1 MHHRLKLLL
10 CVALL
15 ILVVVVPASAGVV
28 VLQVEVL
35 PGFAVDVPNRLVFP
49 PVAPGQFSEQNLN
62 VTVWANAPWILM
74 ATILDGEDMAGI
86 FEHRSL
92 DGSWTRLGSTTSIVF
107 ESSSPTGAEGVEMSI
122 PFRFR
127 VDYGDDPGDYTVEI
141 ELTVVPAA

>member
-15 ILVVVVPASAGVV
+15 ILGVVVPASAGVV

-92 DGSWTRLGSTTSIVF
+92 GASWTRLGSTTSIEYV
-107 ESSSPTGAEGVEMSI
+107 SSGRTIAEEV
-122 PFRFR
+122 
-127 VDYGDDPGDYTVEI
+127 
-141 ELTVVPAA
+141 